1 MELNEVGMNPDVS
14 FLAAP
19 AWLTSLAILALAGVR
34 GALWIRQAKFNGG
47 QAGAGPINGPG
58 ARTAERTLVLVE
70 RQQEDLEAALR
81 ILGEQQTLMREDQ
94 AVRKQEHEAKLAM
107 IEQLASVAQSFNKSA
122 SVLTAMNFNVEAAH
136 KEIVNHRSS
145 TVGVV
150 KQVGEI
156 HRAVVGRPKKS
167 LR

>member
-1 MELNEVGMNPDVS
+1 MDVG

-19 AWLTSLAILALAGVR
+19 AWLMSLAILALAGVR

-47 QAGAGPINGPG
+47 QAGAGPNGPG

-81 ILGEQQTLMREDQ
+81 ILGEQQTLMCEDQ

-107 IEQLASVAQSFNKSA
+107 IEQLASVAQSFDKSA
-122 SVLTAMNFNVEAAH
+122 SVLTAMNFNVEAVH
-136 KEIVNHRSS
+136 HEIVQHRDS
-145 TVGVV
+145 TASVME
-150 KQVGEI
+150 QVGEI
-156 HRAVVGRPKKS
+156 HRKIVGRQRAKPQGDP
-167 LR
+167 